1 MTGRHAEKPSALRSG
16 NIDLSNMHIDVPHG
30 GLVHHQPT
38 FSLALTTLSL
48 HRVCVKRICRKLGG
62 SIRAVTLQL
71 EVRMDK
77 FPPLE
82 SAQVTRRHKIGRFSL
97 VLTKLFHAGAG
108 GRHNCSISPDASL
121 ALFGFCQNF
130 NSFTAGLRPTP

>member
-16 NIDLSNMHIDVPHG
+16 NIDLSYMHIDVPPG
-30 GLVHHQPT
+30 GLVHYQPT

-62 SIRAVTLQL
+62 SIRAVTLRL

-77 FPPLE
+77 FPPL
-82 SAQVTRRHKIGRFSL
+82 SQHKSL
-97 VLTKLFHAGAG
+97 VVTKLGVFH
-108 GRHNCSISPDASL
+108 SSS
-121 ALFGFCQNF
+121 QNF
-130 NSFTAGLRPTP
+130 FTPGQVGATIALLVRTRHWPCSDFVRILTVSQLA